1 MQPVSSRPATPP
13 VATPVTG
20 QPDAATAPEL
30 AGGGVQGLIGD
41 ALRSGAAGY
50 QAVTRQSAVQA
61 DKAAIHPFEA
71 VTTAT
76 GLLKEK
82 TAGVKGLNRAT
93 SILHTVG
100 GFGMLILT
108 ANVSAGLRSPGETAV
123 DVVNRVADAI
133 DGRETAH
140 GWSLGW
146 GIRSPGEDDGTEG
159 GEDQPDPAFSVS
171 PLGAALAASGMQ

>member
-1 MQPVSSRPATPP
+1 MQPVSARPATPP
-13 VATPVTG
+13 VAPPAPA
-20 QPDAATAPEL
+20 QPAAEAPAA

-50 QAVTRQSAVQA
+50 QAVSRQSSVQA

-82 TAGVKGLNRAT
+82 TAGIKGVNRAT

-123 DVVNRVADAI
+123 DVVGRVADAI
-133 DGRETAH
+133 DGRDTAN

-146 GIRSPGEDDGTEG
+146 GVRTPGEDDGTEG
-159 GEDQPDPAFSVS
+159 DEEQPNPAFSVS
-171 PLGAALAASGMQ
+171 PLGAALAASGMK